1 MGLAD
6 SLRSVAS
13 SVYTK
18 FGTSVTVSIISHTTY
33 DTSSGKVLTA
43 ITEASVKAIISD
55 VTEKN
60 EKDTLLKVGDKK
72 VKIAAADVTTKPS
85 TKDRVKLNNVVLEIV
100 EIRTTELEGKDITYE
115 IYCRG

>member
-13 SVYTK
+13 SVYSK
-18 FGTSVTVSIISHTTY
+18 FGTSVTVRIISHTSY

-72 VKIAAADVTTKPS
+72 VKVAAADVTTKPS
-85 TKDRVKLNNVVLEIV
+85 TKDRVKIGTTVLEIV
-100 EIRTTELEGKDITYE
+100 DIRTTELEGKDITYE